1 MHFYFFLI
9 RIAAFFGHRRAR
21 RLVHGQAQAFR
32 DLKAYAEAHPERM
45 LRDCVWFHAASV
57 GEFEQA
63 RPIIERLRE
72 EQPWRPI
79 LLTFFSPSGYE
90 MRKTYDKVD
99 LVTYLPFAT
108 RRNARRFI
116 EAVHPSMAVFVKYEF
131 WPAYIRQLHQ
141 RNIPLYSV
149 ASIFRSNQYFFRW
162 YGAAERKLLKMFTH
176 LFVQD
181 NASIDLLRR
190 YGITQTSL
198 SGDTRFD
205 RVTSI
210 AGHAKEI
217 EAVRRFV
224 EGQPQVIVAG
234 STWPEDEAL
243 LYQYMEEHP
252 YVRLILV
259 PHEINQNHLHSIF
272 HLWQGKHVL
281 LSDAD
286 ELNLQHTRTLVVNR
300 MGLLSSIYQ
309 YGHVAYVGGGFGAG
323 IHNTIEAAVYGLPVI
338 FGPNYEHFREAKALI
353 ENGGGRSVSDYP
365 ELAAAIDDMLQ
376 NRQTAG
382 LAAARYVESELGAT
396 DRIYSEL
403 FGKKAKKKNKS
414 SDDISTNI

>member
-1 MHFYFFLI
+1 MHFYFFIL
-9 RIAAFFGHRRAR
+9 RIAAFFGHKRAR
-21 RLVHGQAQAFR
+21 RLVKGQRQAFH
-32 DLKAYAEAHPERM
+32 DLAVYQEAHPDRP

-72 EQPWRPI
+72 EQPQRPI

-90 MRKTYDKVD
+90 MRRTYDKVD

-108 RRNARRFI
+108 RRNAKRFI
-116 EAVHPSMAVFVKYEF
+116 ELVKPSMAIFIKYEF
-131 WPAYIRQLHQ
+131 WPAYIRQLSKQ
-141 RNIPLYSV
+141 KVPFYSV
-149 ASIFRSNQYFFRW
+149 ASIFRKDQYFFRW
-162 YGAAERKLLKMFTH
+162 YGGSERRLLKQFTH

-181 NASIDLLRR
+181 QDSIDLLKR

-217 EAVRRFV
+217 PAVRQFV
-224 EGQPQVIVAG
+224 EGQQQVIVAG

-243 LYQYMEEHP
+243 LHQYVASHP
-252 YVRLILV
+252 EVRLVLV
-259 PHEINQNHLHSIF
+259 PHEIDREHLHSIF

-281 LSDAD
+281 LSEAD
-286 ELNLQHTRTLVVNR
+286 EKNLQHTRTLVVDQ

-309 YGHVAYVGGGFGAG
+309 YGHVAYVGGGFGDG

-338 FGPNYEHFREAKALI
+338 FGPKYEHFREAKALI
-353 ENGGGRSVSDYP
+353 ANEGGCSISNY
-365 ELAAAIDDMLQ
+365 EQLKKAIDEMLRS
-376 NRQTAG
+376 RQKTG
-382 LAAARYVESELGAT
+382 LNAARYVESELGAT
-396 DRIYSEL
+396 DRIYKAL
-403 FGKKAKKKNKS
+403 FKS
-414 SDDISTNI
+414 KVESQKPKMTKS

>member
-1 MHFYFFLI
+1 MHFYFFIL
-9 RIAAFFGHRRAR
+9 RIAAFFGHKRAR
-21 RLVHGQAQAFR
+21 RLVKGQRQAFH
-32 DLKAYAEAHPERM
+32 DLAVYQEAHPERM

-90 MRKTYDKVD
+90 MRRTYDKVD

-108 RRNARRFI
+108 RRNAKRFI
-116 EAVHPSMAVFVKYEF
+116 ELVKPSMAIFIKYEF
-131 WPAYIRQLHQ
+131 WPAYIRQLSKQ
-141 RNIPLYSV
+141 KVPFYSV
-149 ASIFRSNQYFFRW
+149 ASIFRKDQYFFRW
-162 YGAAERKLLKMFTH
+162 YGGSERRLLKQFTH

-181 NASIDLLRR
+181 QDSIDLLKR

-210 AGHAKEI
+210 AGHAKDI
-217 EAVRRFV
+217 PAVRQFV
-224 EGQPQVIVAG
+224 EGQQQVIVAG

-243 LYQYMEEHP
+243 LHQYVASHP
-252 YVRLILV
+252 EVRLVLV
-259 PHEINQNHLHSIF
+259 PHEIDHEHLHSIF

-281 LSDAD
+281 LSEAD
-286 ELNLQHTRTLVVNR
+286 EKNLQHTRTLVVDR

-309 YGHVAYVGGGFGAG
+309 YGHVAYVGGGFGDG

-338 FGPNYEHFREAKALI
+338 FGPKYEHFREAKALI
-353 ENGGGRSVSDYP
+353 ANEGGCSISNY
-365 ELAAAIDDMLQ
+365 EQLEKAIDEMLRS
-376 NRQTAG
+376 RQKTG
-382 LAAARYVESELGAT
+382 LNAARYVESELGAT
-396 DRIYSEL
+396 DRIYKAL
-403 FGKKAKKKNKS
+403 FKS
-414 SDDISTNI
+414 KVESQKPKMTKS

>member
-1 MHFYFFLI
+1 
-9 RIAAFFGHRRAR
+9 
-21 RLVHGQAQAFR
+21 
-32 DLKAYAEAHPERM
+32 M
-45 LRDCVWFHAASV
+45 LRDCIWFHAASV

-63 RPIIERLRE
+63 RPIIERLRK
-72 EQPWRPI
+72 EQPWRPV

-90 MRKTYDKVD
+90 MRKGYDQVD

-108 RRNARRFI
+108 RRNARKFV
-116 EAVHPSMAVFVKYEF
+116 EAVKPSMAVFVKYEF
-131 WPAYIRQLHQ
+131 WPAYIRQLSQKHV
-141 RNIPLYSV
+141 PLYSI
-149 ASIFRSNQYFFRW
+149 ASIFRPEQYFFRW
-162 YGAAERKLLKMFTH
+162 YAAGQRKLLKQFTH

-181 NASIDLLRR
+181 KASIELLKR
-190 YGITQTSL
+190 YGITQASL

-217 EAVRRFV
+217 AQVQNFVR
-224 EGQPQVIVAG
+224 GQEQVIVAG
-234 STWPEDEAL
+234 STWPEDEQL
-243 LYQYMEEHP
+243 LHRYQEEHP
-252 YVRLILV
+252 EVRLILV
-259 PHEINQNHLHSIF
+259 PHEIDRKHLHEIF

-286 ELNLQHTRTLVVNR
+286 ERNLLHTRTLVVDQ

-323 IHNTIEAAVYGLPVI
+323 IHNTIEAAVYGLPVV

-353 ENGGGRSVSDYP
+353 ETGGGCSVNSY
-365 ELAAAIDDMLQ
+365 EQLEKAIDEMLF
-376 NRQTAG
+376 NRQKAG

-396 DRIYSEL
+396 ERIYSAL
-403 FGKKAKKKNKS
+403 FAQKKNEKTSGKVSNKS
-414 SDDISTNI
+414 QESLEIISM

>member
-1 MHFYFFLI
+1 MHFYFFIL
-9 RIAAFFGHRRAR
+9 RIAAFFGHKRAR
-21 RLVHGQAQAFR
+21 RLVKGQRQAFH
-32 DLKAYAEAHPERM
+32 DLAVYQEAHPDRP

-72 EQPWRPI
+72 EQPQRPI

-90 MRKTYDKVD
+90 MRRTYDKVD

-108 RRNARRFI
+108 RRNAKRFI
-116 EAVHPSMAVFVKYEF
+116 ELVKPSMAIFIKYEF
-131 WPAYIRQLHQ
+131 WPAYIRQLSKQ
-141 RNIPLYSV
+141 KVPFYSV
-149 ASIFRSNQYFFRW
+149 ASIFRKDQYFFRW
-162 YGAAERKLLKMFTH
+162 YGGSERRLLKQFTH

-181 NASIDLLRR
+181 QDSIDLLKR

-210 AGHAKEI
+210 AGHAKDI
-217 EAVRRFV
+217 PAVRQFV
-224 EGQPQVIVAG
+224 EGQQQVIVAG

-243 LYQYMEEHP
+243 LHQYVASHP
-252 YVRLILV
+252 EVRLVLV
-259 PHEINQNHLHSIF
+259 PHEIDHEHLHSIF

-281 LSDAD
+281 LSEAD
-286 ELNLQHTRTLVVNR
+286 EKNLQHTRTLVVDR

-309 YGHVAYVGGGFGAG
+309 YGHVAYVGGGFGDG

-338 FGPNYEHFREAKALI
+338 FGPKYEHFREAKALI
-353 ENGGGRSVSDYP
+353 ANEGGCSISNY
-365 ELAAAIDDMLQ
+365 EQLEKAIDEMLRS
-376 NRQTAG
+376 RQKTG
-382 LAAARYVESELGAT
+382 LNAARYVESELGAT
-396 DRIYSEL
+396 DRIYKAL
-403 FGKKAKKKNKS
+403 FKSKVESRKSKA
-414 SDDISTNI
+414 

>member
-1 MHFYFFLI
+1 MHFYFFIL
-9 RIAAFFGHRRAR
+9 RIAAFFGHKRAR
-21 RLVHGQAQAFR
+21 RLVKGQRQAFH
-32 DLKAYAEAHPERM
+32 DLAVYQEAHPDRP

-90 MRKTYDKVD
+90 MRKSYDKVD

-108 RRNARRFI
+108 RRNAKRFI
-116 EAVHPSMAVFVKYEF
+116 EQVKPSMAIFIKYEF
-131 WPAYIRQLHQ
+131 WPAYIRQLSKQ
-141 RNIPLYSV
+141 KVPFYSV
-149 ASIFRSNQYFFRW
+149 ASIFRKDQYFFRW
-162 YGAAERKLLKMFTH
+162 YGGSERKLLKLFTH

-181 NASIDLLRR
+181 QDSIDLLKR

-217 EAVRRFV
+217 PAVRQFV
-224 EGQPQVIVAG
+224 EGQQQVIVAG

-243 LYQYMEEHP
+243 LHQYVVSHP
-252 YVRLILV
+252 EVRLVLV
-259 PHEINQNHLHSIF
+259 PHEIDRKHLHTIF
-272 HLWQGKHVL
+272 HLWQGKHVM
-281 LSDAD
+281 LSEAD
-286 ELNLQHTRTLVVNR
+286 EKNLLHTRTLVVDQ

-309 YGHVAYVGGGFGAG
+309 YGHVAYVGGGFGDG

-338 FGPNYEHFREAKALI
+338 FGPRYEHFREAKALI
-353 ENGGGRSVSDYP
+353 ANEGGCSISNY
-365 ELAAAIDDMLQ
+365 EQLEKAIDEMLQ
-376 NRQTAG
+376 HRQKTG
-382 LAAARYVESELGAT
+382 MNAARYVESELGAT
-396 DRIYSEL
+396 DRIYKAL
-403 FGKKAKKKNKS
+403 FGKKMTKS
-414 SDDISTNI
+414 